1 MTEEQCKRITNAIG
15 AHAMWLTVVMLMC
28 TTGIIY
34 AIQWAAK

>member
-1 MTEEQCKRITNAIG
+1 MTEDQCKRITNTIG
-15 AHAMWLTVVMLMC
+15 AHAILLTVVMLVC